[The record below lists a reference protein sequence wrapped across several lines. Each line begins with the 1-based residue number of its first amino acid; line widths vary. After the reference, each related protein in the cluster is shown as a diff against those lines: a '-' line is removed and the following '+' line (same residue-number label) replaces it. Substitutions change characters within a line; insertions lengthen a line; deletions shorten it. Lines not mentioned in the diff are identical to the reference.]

1 MSPTRTKQERI
12 GQPAI
17 AVRNT
22 AHGGGTITVAAARV
36 LADAQRAMH
45 DLLTGAGLADA
56 RATDVARGLGLD
68 KTLAWKLAHFIGD
81 DAPEAAR
88 HMPGPNA
95 IEIVLK
101 AATKAGVARQR
112 VDAARDADARL
123 RAFMTEHAGDRRTF
137 EAILAG
143 ATPDEALMLEERRAF
158 FRAGSTLWG
167 VRAQAQFLLLALRP
181 SPETPGTL
189 DILQL
194 SGFIALERLRPDVPW
209 IIRRLR
215 ASDDTGAQMYQI
227 PRIPLD
233 PEGVT
238 TGGMPL
244 IPDFCSS
251 PLPEIRQTEASNGW
265 IYDELVPG
273 ALGKSGAATIVNG
286 EVMPA
291 VVPSEHADDNTFA
304 RYMLTVRTPI
314 EHVQVDLLI
323 HEDLPHFDA
332 PRCSVV
338 GLLED
343 RATPQAH
350 DGMLLQEPGPATS
363 LGTPAAVRSRRIPDY
378 AHMATSALQRAGWPT
393 PDAFRGYRFSS
404 EYPPAPCEINL
415 RCPINPR

>member
-1 MSPTRTKQERI
+1 MPSSPSN
-12 GQPAI
+12 PANPPPGVLQ
-17 AVRNT
+17 ASAPGV
-22 AHGGGTITVAAARV
+22 TITVAATEV

-45 DLLTGAGLADA
+45 DLLTGAGLANA

-81 DAPEAAR
+81 AAPEAAR
-88 HMPGPNA
+88 HMPGQNA
-95 IEIVLK
+95 IEIERR
-101 AATKAGVARQR
+101 AGQKAGVARQR
-112 VDAARDADARL
+112 IDAVRAADNRL

-137 EAILAG
+137 ETMLAG
-143 ATPDEALMLEERRAF
+143 ATPDESLMLEERRSF
-158 FRAGSTLWG
+158 YRAGSTLWG
-167 VRAQAQFLLLALRP
+167 VRAQCQFLMLALRP
-181 SPETPGTL
+181 SPDTPGKL

-194 SGFIALERLRPDVPW
+194 SGFVALERLRPDIPW

-215 ASDDTGAQMYQI
+215 ASDDSGKQMYQI
-227 PRIPLD
+227 PRVPLD
-233 PEGVT
+233 PDGVT

-244 IPDFCSS
+244 IPDFCSQ

-314 EHVQVDLLI
+314 EHAHVDLLI
-323 HEDLPHFDA
+323 HADLPHFD
-332 PRCSVV
+332 PPNCTLV

-343 RATPQAH
+343 RMTPQAH
-350 DGMLLQEPGPATS
+350 DGMHLQEPGLGTS
-363 LGTPAAVRSRRIPDY
+363 LGTPAAVRSRRIPNY
-378 AHMATSALQRAGWPT
+378 EHMTTAALRRAGWPS
-393 PDAFRGYRFSS
+393 PNAFRGYRFASD
-404 EYPPAPCEINL
+404 YPPAPCEINL